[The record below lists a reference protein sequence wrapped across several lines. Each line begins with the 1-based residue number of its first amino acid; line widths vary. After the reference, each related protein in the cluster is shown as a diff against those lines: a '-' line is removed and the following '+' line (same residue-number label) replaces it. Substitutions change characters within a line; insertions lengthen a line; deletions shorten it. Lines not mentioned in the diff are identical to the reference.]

1 MLEHHPEESMSEK
14 VAIFVIHGMG
24 QQKPYE
30 TLDSFTRNLMES
42 LGNVGP
48 SWIIRPQLD
57 QVADP
62 VRNSKSW
69 TRASFKITPP
79 DNTNPP
85 RFASDSTSSI
95 SEISLFEYYWAP
107 ITQDKVTYSNSLT
120 FLIRAG
126 LQPFL
131 YLASNVTAISKA
143 QEQAAVRK
151 GVAPNAA
158 KEEGRSAAGKRLP
171 IIIIKEFW
179 RQACLFVPLLL
190 LFVAL
195 LFWLKEAT
203 FENLAKLTQINWT
216 MVTLLML
223 LAVRYLYFYSSVQTL
238 FQSLK
243 SKRGWQTS
251 FIWRFLLAVGMLFH
265 IFALPLF
272 LSPLLHVSV
281 NIGIR
286 LAHYCP
292 FLPALL
298 GHWAP
303 HVNHFADRIHFP
315 YGIGFK
321 HQLAAVL
328 FLDPDLAK
336 YSGQFVTAL
345 LALFVRFILI
355 DYVGDV
361 AVYANT
367 SEFSKSYAVRSQI
380 LDECSAALS
389 GILKSTTPKY
399 DRVLIAAHSLGSVIA
414 YDTMNNLLDM
424 ARSSTAV
431 DGGLRPQHLASLRGL
446 VTFGCPLNKI
456 YYFFREQD
464 DPKLALRDQT
474 LDLLYGFRSVI
485 PAEVPSSLAFRYD
498 EVPGS
503 WFKAEEELKKG
514 FRWINAYSLGDP
526 ISGRIVFYKVDSQKR
541 FEYPW
546 PFFAHISYW
555 EDPRFYDFFRGEL
568 L

>member
-1 MLEHHPEESMSEK
+1 MSEK
-14 VAIFVIHGMG
+14 VAILVIHGMG

-42 LGNVGP
+42 LGNSGP
-48 SWIIRPQLD
+48 SWVIRPQLD

-69 TRASFKITPP
+69 TRASFRITPP
-79 DNTNPP
+79 DPANPP
-85 RFASDSTSSI
+85 SFTSDPKSSI

-107 ITQDKVTYSNSLT
+107 ITQDKVTYSGSLT
-120 FLIRAG
+120 FLIKAG

-143 QEQAAVRK
+143 QEQSAVRK
-151 GVAPNAA
+151 GAALDAA
-158 KEEGRSAAGKRLP
+158 KEEGRSAAGKRVPFIL
-171 IIIIKEFW
+171 IKEFW

-203 FENLAKLTQINWT
+203 FENLAKLTRINWT
-216 MVTLLML
+216 LVALLIL
-223 LAVRYLYFYSSVQTL
+223 LAIRYLYLYSSVQTL

-243 SKRGWQTS
+243 SKGGWQTS
-251 FIWRFLLAVGMLFH
+251 FIWRSLLAGGILFH

-272 LSPLLHVSV
+272 LSPLLHLSV

-298 GHWAP
+298 GHWAA

-315 YGIGFK
+315 YGTGFK

-328 FLDPDLAK
+328 FFDPSLAR
-336 YSGQFVTAL
+336 YSGQLVTAL

-367 SEFSKSYAVRSQI
+367 SQFSKSYAVRSQI
-380 LDECSAALS
+380 IDECSAAVS
-389 GILKSTTPKY
+389 EILRSTTPKY

-431 DGGLRPQHLASLRGL
+431 GSLQPQQLASLRGL
-446 VTFGCPLNKI
+446 ITFGCPLNKI

-474 LDLLYGFRSVI
+474 LDLLYGFRSAI
-485 PAEVPSSLAFRYD
+485 PAEVDSSLAFRYD